1 MSGQIGAAAALAR
14 ASRFDEQG
22 YLAPVQA
29 LGLEEAAALRARFN
43 SLEQAEGGSLSRA
56 TRKKPHLLLTWL
68 ADLIRDPRVVGPVEA
83 LLGPDILCWSSIFF
97 AKQPDARSF
106 VAWHQDATYWGL
118 SSADV
123 VTAWI
128 ALTPSTP
135 ENGCLRVIPG
145 SHRIE
150 QFPHRAGANP
160 ANLLSRSQEIAVEV
174 DEKSAVDLVLCPG
187 EMSIHHVRLVH
198 GSEPNRSNHARIGYA
213 VRYIAAHVRQ
223 LTDVRDSATLVA
235 GRDHGNFD
243 PEPRPA
249 RDFDPPAVSFHRGML
264 ERQVE
269 IQAAIA

>member
-1 MSGQIGAAAALAR
+1 MSDAVTMAAQAR
-14 ASRFDEQG
+14 WARQFRAQG
-22 YLAPVQA
+22 YLAPVLALSLAEAATLRAKFQA
-29 LGLEEAAALRARFN
+29 LERA
-43 SLEQAEGGSLSRA
+43 QGGSLSSA

-83 LLGPDILCWSSIFF
+83 LLGPDVLCWSSIFF

-145 SHRIE
+145 SHE
-150 QFPHRAGANP
+150 VDQFPHRAAANP
-160 ANLLSRSQEIAVEV
+160 LNLLSRSQEIAVDV
-174 DEKSAVDLVLCPG
+174 DENSAVDLVLFPG

-198 GSEPNRSNHARIGYA
+198 GSEPNRSTHTRIGYA
-213 VRYIAAHVRQ
+213 IRYIAADVRQ
-223 LTDVRDSATLVA
+223 LTDLRDSATLVA

-249 RDFDPPAVSFHRGML
+249 GDFDPGAVAFHREML
-264 ERQVE
+264 ERQAE
-269 IQAAIA
+269 IQAAIG